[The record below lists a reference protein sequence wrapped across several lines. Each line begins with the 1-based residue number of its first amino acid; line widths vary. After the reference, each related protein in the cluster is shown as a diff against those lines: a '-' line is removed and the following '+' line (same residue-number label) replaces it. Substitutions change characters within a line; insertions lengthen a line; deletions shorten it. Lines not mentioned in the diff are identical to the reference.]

1 MVNVEIVF
9 IVVSYTRALHMVKIS
24 SADDG
29 LHVSKQANIENIFN
43 IGEESLLEAQASF
56 YYNKDSALDF
66 SSAKTIPNGTTIALI
81 LGYEYG
87 NTFQQNKHRF

>member
-1 MVNVEIVF
+1 
-9 IVVSYTRALHMVKIS
+9 
-24 SADDG
+24 
-29 LHVSKQANIENIFN
+29 
-43 IGEESLLEAQASF
+43 F